1 MTLHVE
7 LVSPEDIVF
16 EGEADMVICRTIG
29 GGDIA
34 FQPGHVPF
42 IGALD
47 IHPVD
52 VNLVGGEKLRLAVSR
67 GFVEVSHDGKVS
79 LLSDMALQPD
89 QIDAAEARSDGAAA
103 QQALAADSDDSAA
116 EAALRWATV
125 RLEVLGETLAG

>member
-1 MTLHVE
+1 
-7 LVSPEDIVF
+7 
-16 EGEADMVICRTIG
+16 MVICRTVG

-47 IHPVD
+47 IHPVQ

-89 QIDAAEARSDGAAA
+89 QIDAGAARTDA
-103 QQALAADSDDSAA
+103 MAAREALAADADDAA
-116 EAALRWATV
+116 AAAALRWAEV
-125 RLEVLGETLAG
+125 RLDVLGEALD